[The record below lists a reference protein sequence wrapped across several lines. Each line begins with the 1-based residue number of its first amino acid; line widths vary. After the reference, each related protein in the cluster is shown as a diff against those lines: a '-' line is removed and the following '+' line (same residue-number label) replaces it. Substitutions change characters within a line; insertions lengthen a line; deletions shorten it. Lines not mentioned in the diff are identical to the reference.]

1 MGEKT
6 MSSWII
12 SRAESAINTAK
23 EAWEEIKE
31 KSNPTDFEL
40 YRVIARLYGGLDVC
54 MSHLVSLRQRSV
66 PPDYAA
72 KLGAFL
78 NLYPTYKRYNRV
90 LQEMLDCR
98 HCYTHYYERRKLGKL
113 ARIDKG
119 ETKQLL
125 QTGLKIKEK
134 LVREFVKF

>member
-1 MGEKT
+1 

-12 SRAESAINTAK
+12 SRAESAINTVK

-66 PPDYAA
+66 PRG
-72 KLGAFL
+72 KC
-78 NLYPTYKRYNRV
+78 V
-90 LQEMLDCR
+90 LVC
-98 HCYTHYYERRKLGKL
+98 
-113 ARIDKG
+113 
-119 ETKQLL
+119 
-125 QTGLKIKEK
+125 
-134 LVREFVKF
+134 

>member
-1 MGEKT
+1 

-12 SRAESAINTAK
+12 DRAESAINTAK
-23 EAWEEIKE
+23 EAWEEIKD
-31 KSNPTDFEL
+31 KPNPTDFEL

-78 NLYPTYKRYNRV
+78 NLYPTYKRYSRE
-90 LQEMLDCR
+90 LREMLECR
-98 HCYTHYYERRKLGKL
+98 HCYTHYYERRRLGKL
-113 ARIDKG
+113 TRINKG
-119 ETKQLL
+119 ATKQLL
-125 QTGLKIKEK
+125 QTSLKIKEK
-134 LVREFVKF
+134 LVRELVKL